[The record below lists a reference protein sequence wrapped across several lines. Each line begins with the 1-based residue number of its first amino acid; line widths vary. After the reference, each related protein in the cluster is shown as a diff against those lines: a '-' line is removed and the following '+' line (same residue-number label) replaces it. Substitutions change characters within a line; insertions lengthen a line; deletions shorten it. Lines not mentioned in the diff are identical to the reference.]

1 MTTVLVVDDSEVDR
15 RLIGGLL
22 EKDPEFTV
30 TFAGDG
36 LEALERLER
45 VAPDLV
51 VTDLQMPGMDGLEL
65 VAAVRAEY
73 PQVPVILI
81 TAHGSE
87 EIASAALEWG
97 AASYVPKPQLAQ
109 RLVDT
114 ARQVLM
120 LSGAD
125 REQMHLLEHLE
136 ETSFKLALPND
147 ASLIQPLIDHV
158 QLLLTSM
165 AFCDATERVRIGV
178 AMEECLLNALY
189 HGNLQLSPAELPA
202 RQWHSL
208 SDWTPTLADQRRFE
222 DPYKDRKIHVA
233 VHIDQRE
240 LRVVVRDEGP
250 GFDLHRLPNPDD
262 PANLVSTQRG
272 LRLIHSFMDE
282 VRYNGS
288 GNEVTLLKFRT
299 PREKA
304 EVPPTGGA

>member
-87 EIASAALEWG
+87 EIAGAALEWG

-120 LSGAD
+120 LSGTD

-136 ETSFKLALPND
+136 ETSFTLSLPND
-147 ASLIQPLIDHV
+147 SSLIQPLIDHV

-165 AFCDATERVRIGV
+165 GFCDATERVRIGV
-178 AMEECLLNALY
+178 ALEECLLNALY

-208 SDWTPTLADQRRFE
+208 ADWTPTLADQRRLE

-233 VHIDQRE
+233 VHIDDRE
-240 LRVVVRDEGP
+240 LRIVVRDEGP
-250 GFDLHRLPNPDD
+250 GFDVNRLPNPDD

-288 GNEVTLLKFRT
+288 GNEVTLIKFRV
-299 PREKA
+299 PRE
-304 EVPPTGGA
+304 GS